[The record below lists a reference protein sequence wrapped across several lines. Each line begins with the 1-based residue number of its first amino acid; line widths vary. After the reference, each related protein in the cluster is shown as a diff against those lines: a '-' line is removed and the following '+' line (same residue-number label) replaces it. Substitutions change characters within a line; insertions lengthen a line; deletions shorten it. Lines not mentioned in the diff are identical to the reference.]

1 MRRGETEL
9 FSPEELKIYA
19 LISRRNGIKAR
30 AISRETGIDK
40 TEVSRRL
47 VSSALMRELCYQDSD
62 YRWHALMK
70 QQAPYEGLYEFS
82 GWYGTV
88 REFTA
93 ENEETWLKELS
104 EGCTRIGRNLN
115 DTRGLIHSFRD
126 CRETMLSLFTDLKD
140 MGVAT
145 EKWEITFELRFN
157 LRRYIRIYA
166 DVLVITQNRVF
177 PLEFKIEDSAHI
189 LNPTGK
195 DKDGGKDIEVPV
207 KTDES
212 LIDGSNSFYF
222 IRTVNWS
229 EYKPLAAA
237 YEAGDDK
244 TGLVAAV
251 QLPVAILA
259 VSRYSKNNLVSHED
273 SGSKVKTDENEKI
286 PFEWMVDRDERA
298 QRERYYR
305 AMDALYAFLEGSGM
319 KEWAESEEKKR
330 LSTSVVRTIHDFERI
345 YPVGR
350 LDKESEG
357 LILLTNDGSLVNRI
371 MKASSGHEKEYQFRV
386 ILLGEL

>member
-30 AISRETGIDK
+30 EISRETGIDK

-62 YRWHALMK
+62 YRWHALVK

-177 PLEFKIEDSAHI
+177 PLEFKM
-189 LNPTGK
+189 K
-195 DKDGGKDIEVPV
+195 DRIDPEEV
-207 KTDES
+207 
-212 LIDGSNSFYF
+212 LQ
-222 IRTVNWS
+222 
-229 EYKPLAAA
+229 AAK
-237 YEAGDDK
+237 YCPYLEVIFG
-244 TGLVAAV
+244 
-251 QLPVAILA
+251 
-259 VSRYSKNNLVSHED
+259 SRYEVVPALVLTAASDFFEFVPI
-273 SGSKVKTDENEKI
+273 GNTD
-286 PFEWMVDRDERA
+286 MV
-298 QRERYYR
+298 
-305 AMDALYAFLEGSGM
+305 L
-319 KEWAESEEKKR
+319 
-330 LSTSVVRTIHDFERI
+330 
-345 YPVGR
+345 P
-350 LDKESEG
+350 
-357 LILLTNDGSLVNRI
+357 
-371 MKASSGHEKEYQFRV
+371 ASSGDMLFNVLNEY
-386 ILLGEL
+386 LGFLA

>member
-30 AISRETGIDK
+30 EISRETGIDK

-62 YRWHALMK
+62 YRWHALVK

-177 PLEFKIEDSAHI
+177 PLEFKMKDRIDPDEVLQAAKYVPYLEI
-189 LNPTGK
+189 LFGKEKDVYPALVLTGASELFTYEK
-195 DKDGGKDIEVPV
+195 IG
-207 KTDES
+207 KTD
-212 LIDGSNSFYF
+212 Y
-222 IRTVNWS
+222 V
-229 EYKPLAAA
+229 
-237 YEAGDDK
+237 
-244 TGLVAAV
+244 
-251 QLPVAILA
+251 LPVC
-259 VSRYSKNNLVSHED
+259 
-273 SGSKVKTDENEKI
+273 SGDMLFNVFNE
-286 PFEWMVDRDERA
+286 
-298 QRERYYR
+298 
-305 AMDALYAFLEGSGM
+305 AMGFLG
-319 KEWAESEEKKR
+319 
-330 LSTSVVRTIHDFERI
+330 
-345 YPVGR
+345 
-350 LDKESEG
+350 
-357 LILLTNDGSLVNRI
+357 
-371 MKASSGHEKEYQFRV
+371 
-386 ILLGEL
+386 

>member
-30 AISRETGIDK
+30 EISRETGIDK

-62 YRWHALMK
+62 YRWHALVK

-177 PLEFKIEDSAHI
+177 PLEFKMKDRIDPEEVLQAAKYVPYLEI
-189 LNPTGK
+189 L
-195 DKDGGKDIEVPV
+195 
-207 KTDES
+207 
-212 LIDGSNSFYF
+212 F
-222 IRTVNWS
+222 
-229 EYKPLAAA
+229 
-237 YEAGDDK
+237 
-244 TGLVAAV
+244 
-251 QLPVAILA
+251 
-259 VSRYSKNNLVSHED
+259 
-273 SGSKVKTDENEKI
+273 
-286 PFEWMVDRDERA
+286 
-298 QRERYYR
+298 
-305 AMDALYAFLEGSGM
+305 
-319 KEWAESEEKKR
+319 
-330 LSTSVVRTIHDFERI
+330 
-345 YPVGR
+345 
-350 LDKESEG
+350 
-357 LILLTNDGSLVNRI
+357 
-371 MKASSGHEKEYQFRV
+371 
-386 ILLGEL
+386 

>member
-30 AISRETGIDK
+30 EISRETGIDK

-62 YRWHALMK
+62 YRWHALVK

-177 PLEFKIEDSAHI
+177 PLEFKMKDRIDPDEVLQAAKYVPYLEI
-189 LNPTGK
+189 LFGKEKDVYPALVLTGA
-195 DKDGGKDIEVPV
+195 
-207 KTDES
+207 
-212 LIDGSNSFYF
+212 
-222 IRTVNWS
+222 S
-229 EYKPLAAA
+229 ELFTY
-237 YEAGDDK
+237 
-244 TGLVAAV
+244 
-251 QLPVAILA
+251 
-259 VSRYSKNNLVSHED
+259 
-273 SGSKVKTDENEKI
+273 EKI
-286 PFEWMVDRDERA
+286 GKTEYIPPVCSGDMLFNVFNE
-298 QRERYYR
+298 
-305 AMDALYAFLEGSGM
+305 AMSFLG
-319 KEWAESEEKKR
+319 
-330 LSTSVVRTIHDFERI
+330 
-345 YPVGR
+345 
-350 LDKESEG
+350 
-357 LILLTNDGSLVNRI
+357 
-371 MKASSGHEKEYQFRV
+371 
-386 ILLGEL
+386 

>member
-30 AISRETGIDK
+30 EISRETGIDK

-62 YRWHALMK
+62 YRWHALVK

-166 DVLVITQNRVF
+166 DVLVITPEKVF
-177 PLEFKIEDSAHI
+177 PLEFKMKNRIDPDEVLQAAKYVPYLEI
-189 LNPTGK
+189 LFGK
-195 DKDGGKDIEVPV
+195 DMDIYLALVLTGASELFEYAQIGK
-207 KTDES
+207 T
-212 LIDGSNSFYF
+212 
-222 IRTVNWS
+222 
-229 EYKPLAAA
+229 EYI
-237 YEAGDDK
+237 
-244 TGLVAAV
+244 
-251 QLPVAILA
+251 LPVC
-259 VSRYSKNNLVSHED
+259 
-273 SGSKVKTDENEKI
+273 SGDMLFNVFNE
-286 PFEWMVDRDERA
+286 
-298 QRERYYR
+298 
-305 AMDALYAFLEGSGM
+305 AMSFLG
-319 KEWAESEEKKR
+319 
-330 LSTSVVRTIHDFERI
+330 
-345 YPVGR
+345 
-350 LDKESEG
+350 
-357 LILLTNDGSLVNRI
+357 
-371 MKASSGHEKEYQFRV
+371 
-386 ILLGEL
+386 